1 MADTPRVL
9 VHTRDPAPLLERLE
23 QAMPAVAARGH
34 DSYDGLGPVLAEFRP
49 DVVYSIAFD
58 GRAGYPREALLGEGG
73 PRWIAVGGSGVDH
86 LRPWQTDAVTVT
98 NAAGVAAPMM
108 AEYVLGCALHF
119 TLDVPGLQAD
129 KAAHR
134 WRERTMT
141 PLAGKTVL
149 IVGLG
154 QTGQAVAARARAF
167 GMHVIGTRA
176 RPAPMENLDEV
187 HAAADLPGLWER
199 ADLIVVSVP
208 LLDSTR
214 GLVDEG
220 AFTAMKDSAILID
233 VSRGGV
239 VDTDA
244 FVEAMR
250 RGAIAG
256 AARDVFETEPLPPD
270 SPVWELENVIVSPHC
285 SAVYDGWNMA
295 AFEMF
300 MDNLERWQRGAP
312 LRNVVNPQ
320 RGY

>member
-1 MADTPRVL
+1 
-9 VHTRDPAPLLERLE
+9 
-23 QAMPAVAARGH
+23 
-34 DSYDGLGPVLAEFRP
+34 
-49 DVVYSIAFD
+49 
-58 GRAGYPREALLGEGG
+58 
-73 PRWIAVGGSGVDH
+73 
-86 LRPWQTDAVTVT
+86 
-98 NAAGVAAPMM
+98 
-108 AEYVLGCALHF
+108 
-119 TLDVPGLQAD
+119 
-129 KAAHR
+129 
-134 WRERTMT
+134 MT

-199 ADLIVVSVP
+199 ADLVVVSVP

-312 LRNVVNPQ
+312 LRNVVDPQ